1 VSALATRFD
10 LGSVDQ
16 IPRGEGRNFL
26 VGGRRVA
33 VFRARDGHLYATQA
47 DCPHKG
53 GPLADGLVGGGALI
67 CPLHERKF
75 DLTTGQAQGDNGD
88 GSCQLAIFKVT
99 LRGDGGVTIE
109 IPALPA

>member
-1 VSALATRFD
+1 MSALATRFD

-53 GPLADGLVGGGALI
+53 GPLADGLVGNGALI
-67 CPLHERKF
+67 CPLHERRF
-75 DLTTGQAQGDNGD
+75 DLVTGQAQD
-88 GSCQLAIFKVT
+88 GSCQLAIFPVT